1 MKKSIILSLCA
12 FVTLCLC
19 ASVNAQTIRRVN
31 NTPGLNDPNVYA
43 TAQAAHDAAA
53 PNDIIS
59 LEPSA
64 CSSYT
69 CYGALTVTKRI
80 NIVGPGYYRDKNPN
94 NFFDLRYISLSN
106 ITFGNGS
113 ANSTMMGI
121 QSDGGLA
128 INDANITITRCITG
142 YIAFGKSGNFVGG
155 VESIG
160 NNATITNNIISSIN
174 GVSYSGTCSGNPCT
188 LYAGTNCVIA
198 NNIITN
204 QISYLSAAIINYNT
218 MSGNFNT
225 VIGSTV
231 TNNIFEARAQSISY
245 QILPA
250 SNSGTTASNNI
261 CLGVNGLPT
270 GGGNVNGANPNIVF
284 TGTSNP
290 FSTYST
296 NGDKDFQLAVG
307 SPALT
312 ASAGGTQAGA
322 FGNGA
327 NAYRLSGV
335 PNTPIVTSF
344 ISTGSGNN
352 TTPLSITVSVRS
364 NN

>member
-1 MKKSIILSLCA
+1 MKKSIYFSLCA

-59 LEPSA
+59 LEPST
-64 CSSYT
+64 SPF
-69 CYGALTVTKRI
+69 YGFLTVLKRI
-80 NIVGPGYYRDKNPN
+80 NIVGAGYYLDKNPN
-94 NFFDLRYISLSN
+94 NFFDKRQPVLSSV
-106 ITFGNGS
+106 TFGNGS
-113 ANSTMMGI
+113 ANSTMMGVDCSGANI
-121 QSDGGLA
+121 VVQ
-128 INDANITITRCITG
+128 DANITISRCGINALTF
-142 YIAFGKSGNFVGG
+142 AKSGVFVGG

-160 NNATITNNIISSIN
+160 NNATISSNVISSSI
-174 GVSYSGTCSGNPCT
+174 SGQAYGSTCGGSPCT
-188 LYAGTNCVIA
+188 LYAGTNCTIT
-198 NNIITN
+198 NNIMAGTIN
-204 QISYLSAAIINYNT
+204 SLSAAIINYNT
-218 MSGNFNT
+218 MQGGFSS
-225 VIGSTV
+225 VIGSTI
-231 TNNIFEARAQSISY
+231 TNNIFDARAQSVSY
-245 QILPA
+245 QVLNS

-270 GGGNVNGANPNIVF
+270 GGGNINGANPNIIF

-290 FSTYST
+290 FSTFFS
-296 NGDKDFQLAVG
+296 GDAIFQLAVG

-312 ASAGGTQAGA
+312 AAAGGTQAGA

>member
-1 MKKSIILSLCA
+1 MKKSIYFSLCA

-19 ASVNAQTIRRVN
+19 VSVNAQTIRRVN

-64 CSSYT
+64 SPSY
-69 CYGALTVTKRI
+69 GSLTATKRI
-80 NIVGPGYYRDKNPN
+80 TIVGPGYYLDKNPN
-94 NFFDLRYISLSN
+94 NFFDKRVPTLNSV
-106 ITFGNGS
+106 TFGNGS
-113 ANSTMMGI
+113 ANSTISGVDL
-121 QSDGGLA
+121 SS
-128 INDANITITRCITG
+128 ITIQDVNVTVTRCQL
-142 YIAFGKSGNFVGG
+142 SGISHSQSSIFVGG
-155 VESIG
+155 VQSLG
-160 NNATITNNIISSIN
+160 NNSTITNNFITASISGSQYYNSSNVLTNVGI
-174 GVSYSGTCSGNPCT
+174 
-188 LYAGTNCVIA
+188 NCVIA
-198 NNIITN
+198 NNIIGYS
-204 QISYLSAAIINYNT
+204 ISTMSSCIINYNT
-218 MSGNFNT
+218 FFNT
-225 VIGSTV
+225 SGSAFNSIIGSTF
-231 TNNIFEARAQSISY
+231 TNNIIDARSATISY
-245 QILPA
+245 QVLPA

-290 FSTYST
+290 SSTYST
-296 NGDKDFQLAVG
+296 DGDKNFQLAVG

-312 ASAGGTQAGA
+312 AAAGGTQAGA

>member
-1 MKKSIILSLCA
+1 MKKSLFIIAISCHLALTT
-12 FVTLCLC
+12 F
-19 ASVNAQTIRRVN
+19 AQTIRRVN

-43 TAQAAHDAAA
+43 TAQEAHDAAA

-64 CSSYT
+64 SPSY
-69 CYGALTVTKRI
+69 GSLTVLKRI
-80 NIVGPGYYRDKNPN
+80 NIVGSGYFLDENPN
-94 NFFDLRYISLSN
+94 NFFDKRQATIDFV
-106 ITFGNGS
+106 TFDNGS
-113 ANSTMMGI
+113 ANSTIMGVESNGSFSI
-121 QSDGGLA
+121 H
-128 INDANITITRCITG
+128 DANITVTRCRTSGI
-142 YIAFGKSGNFVGG
+142 YFAKSGNFVGG

-160 NNATITNNIISSIN
+160 NNAIIANNFLTSSISGSQYN
-174 GVSYSGTCSGNPCT
+174 GTCGGNPCT
-188 LYAGTNCVIA
+188 LYAGTNCTIS
-198 NNIITN
+198 NNILFGS
-204 QISYLSAAIINYNT
+204 ISNLSAAIINYNT
-218 MSGNFNT
+218 IRSNFNG
-225 VIGSTV
+225 VVGSTV
-231 TNNIFEARAQSISY
+231 TNNIFDARSQSISY
-245 QILPA
+245 EVLPA

-261 CLGVNGLPT
+261 CLGVNGLPS

-284 TGTSNP
+284 IGTSNP
-290 FSTYST
+290 FPNWNTI
-296 NGDKDFQLAVG
+296 GDAGFKLAVG

-312 ASAGGTQAGA
+312 AAAGGTQAGA
-322 FGNGA
+322 YGNGA

>member
-1 MKKSIILSLCA
+1 MKKSIYFSLCA

-64 CSSYT
+64 SPSY
-69 CYGALTVTKRI
+69 GSITVLKRI
-80 NIVGPGYYRDKNPN
+80 NIVGSGYYLDINPN
-94 NFFDLRYISLSN
+94 NFFDKRQATIDN
-106 ITFGNGS
+106 VTFGNGS
-113 ANSTMMGI
+113 ANSTIMGVQSNGGFTI
-121 QSDGGLA
+121 QDV
-128 INDANITITRCITG
+128 NITVTRCRVSGISF
-142 YIAFGKSGNFVGG
+142 AKSGNFVGG

-160 NNATITNNIISSIN
+160 NNANITNNFITSSI
-174 GVSYSGTCSGNPCT
+174 SGTAYNGTCGGSPCT
-188 LYAGTNCVIA
+188 LYAGTNCTIA
-198 NNIITN
+198 NNIMFGSFN
-204 QISYLSAAIINYNT
+204 NLSAAIVNYNT
-218 MSGNFNT
+218 IRGNFSG
-225 VIGSTV
+225 VLGSTV
-231 TNNIFEARAQSISY
+231 TNNIFDARSQSVSY
-245 QILPA
+245 QVVPA

-270 GGGNVNGANPNIVF
+270 GGGNVNGANPNIIFV
-284 TGTSNP
+284 GTSDP
-290 FSTYST
+290 FT
-296 NGDKDFQLAVG
+296 NFNTIGDTGFQLAVG

-312 ASAGGTQAGA
+312 AAAGGTQAGA

>member
-1 MKKSIILSLCA
+1 MKKSIYFSLCA

-43 TAQAAHDAAA
+43 TAQAAHDAAT

-64 CSSYT
+64 SPSYGT
-69 CYGALTVTKRI
+69 LTATKRI
-80 NIVGPGYYRDKNPN
+80 NIVGQGYFLDKNPN
-94 NFFDLRYISLSN
+94 NTFDKRQTMLSTV
-106 ITFGNGS
+106 TFDGGS
-113 ANSTMMGI
+113 SNSTISGVSCGGI
-121 QSDGGLA
+121 SVKTP
-128 INDANITITRCITG
+128 NVNISRC
-142 YIAFGKSGNFVGG
+142 K
-155 VESIG
+155 
-160 NNATITNNIISSIN
+160 IN
-174 GVSYSGTCSGNPCT
+174 GVSLGQSSGPISGNFEYGSNCT
-188 LYAGTNCVIA
+188 VIGNFIEGGINGTAQATNCIISNNILFSQFSVMVSSLNSATFTYNTMRCYNFTSTGFSGVDNSIIA
-198 NNIITN
+198 NNIFDCRLAPVALQVVTSSN
-204 QISYLSAAIINYNT
+204 NT
-218 MSGNFNT
+218 T
-225 VIGSTV
+225 V
-231 TNNIFEARAQSISY
+231 
-245 QILPA
+245 
-250 SNSGTTASNNI
+250 SNNI
-261 CLGVNGLPT
+261 CLGINGLPT
-270 GGGNVNGANPNIVF
+270 GAGNINGANQNIVF
-284 TGTSNP
+284 TGTSDP
-290 FSTYST
+290 FANYTT
-296 NGDKDFQLAVG
+296 TGDNLFQLAAG

-312 ASAGGTQAGA
+312 AAAGGTQAGA

>member
-1 MKKSIILSLCA
+1 MKKSLLLSCIA
-12 FVTLCLC
+12 TLCLS
-19 ASVNAQTIRRVN
+19 ASVFAQTIRRVN

-59 LEPSA
+59 LEPTA
-64 CSSYT
+64 CSDYS
-69 CYGALTVTKRI
+69 CYGGLTVTKRI
-80 NIVGPGYYRDKNPN
+80 NVVGPGYFRDKNPN
-94 NFFDLRYISLSN
+94 NFFDLRNISLNSV
-106 ITFGNGS
+106 TFGNGS
-113 ANSTMMGI
+113 ANSTMMGVQIDNGLTI
-121 QSDGGLA
+121 Q
-128 INDANITITRCITG
+128 DANITITRCRTYLITF
-142 YIAFGKSGNFVGG
+142 AKSGNFVGG

-160 NNATITNNIISSIN
+160 NNATITNNIISGTIS
-174 GVSYSGTCSGNPCT
+174 GGTYAGTCSGSPCT
-188 LYAGTNCVIA
+188 LYAGTNCTIS
-198 NNIITN
+198 NNILNGGIN
-204 QISYLSAAIINYNT
+204 SLSAAIINYNT
-218 MSGNFNT
+218 FSGNFSG
-225 VIGSTV
+225 VVGSTI
-231 TNNIFEARAQSISY
+231 TNNIFDARSQSISY
-245 QILPA
+245 QVLPA
-250 SNSGTTASNNI
+250 NNSGTTASNNI

-270 GGGNVNGANPNIVF
+270 GGGNVNGANPNIIF

-290 FSTYST
+290 FTTYTT

-312 ASAGGTQAGA
+312 AAAGGTQAGA

>member
-1 MKKSIILSLCA
+1 MKKSILLSLCA

-64 CSSYT
+64 SPS
-69 CYGALTVTKRI
+69 YGALNVLKRI
-80 NIVGPGYYRDKNPN
+80 NIVGPGYYLDKNPN
-94 NFFDLRYISLSN
+94 NFFDKREPSISG

-113 ANSTMMGI
+113 ANSTVIGTVTSTI
-121 QSDGGLA
+121 F
-128 INDANITITRCITG
+128 INDANITVTRCRTG
-142 YIAFGKSGNFVGG
+142 SIFHSKSGNFVGG

-160 NNATITNNIISSIN
+160 NNSTITNNITSSIY
-174 GVSYSGTCSGNPCT
+174 GSPYGGTCGGSSCT
-188 LYAGTNCVIA
+188 LYAGTNCTIS
-198 NNIITN
+198 NNIILGGIN
-204 QISYLSAAIINYNT
+204 SLSAAIINYNT
-218 MSGNFNT
+218 ILSDFNT
-225 VIGSTV
+225 VVGSTV
-231 TNNIFEARAQSISY
+231 TNNIFEARSQAISY

-261 CLGVNGLPT
+261 CLGVNGLPI
-270 GGGNVNGANPNIVF
+270 GGGNVNGANPNIIF
-284 TGTSNP
+284 IGTSNP
-290 FSTYST
+290 FTTYST
-296 NGDKDFQLAVG
+296 NGDNDFKLAVG

-312 ASAGGTQAGA
+312 AAAGGTQAGA